1 MFGMKR
7 ICFCL
12 PKPKKSTCFVPACK
26 KYKENVFLFTQVKLI
41 FMFVSSSTNIVTLT
55 CGNRE
60 KKCILAESKT
70 KKKVCLFAETMS
82 KILFRFGKQKLYSL
96 GKTTIIFLIGETN
109 LKISFA

>member
-1 MFGMKR
+1 MFL
-7 ICFCL
+7 FAQA
-12 PKPKKSTCFVPACK
+12 KKITCFVLACK
-26 KYKENVFLFTQVKLI
+26 KYKENVFLFSQVKLI

-60 KKCILAESKT
+60 KNVYLLNQKL
-70 KKKVCLFAETMS
+70 KVCLIAETMS
-82 KILFRFGKQKLYSL
+82 KFLICFGKQKLYSL